1 MTNKQKAI
9 AAIAAAGIAVALFS
23 GHIIVL
29 ALPAALGIGKFMSK
43 RWQKKSMDSRR
54 KLQKH

>member
-1 MTNKQKAI
+1 MTNKKKAI

-23 GHIIVL
+23 GHIIIL

-43 RWQKKSMDSRR
+43 RSQKKS
-54 KLQKH
+54 